1 MERLRIK
8 TETETLHDEQIE
20 DKLFAERLEAY
31 KIQVELYA
39 LKGIECSLVEGE
51 DPIIENPIPE

>member
-1 MERLRIK
+1 MKRLRIK

-20 DKLFAERLEAY
+20 DELYAKRLEAY

-39 LKGIECSLVEGE
+39 LKGIICSLVEGE
-51 DPIIENPIPE
+51 DPIIEDPIPE